1 MNIQDINQFK
11 LSDENIARQVIK
23 GEIQGLQD
31 LLSEINQN
39 FTNIID
45 EIYAITGR
53 VIVSGMGKSG
63 HIARKIAATLASTGT
78 PAIYIHPAEAGHGD
92 LGMITVNDIVILL
105 SNSGETPELAPII
118 DYCKRFSIKIIGISR
133 KKCST
138 LSNAAFIPVVLPA
151 TPEACDIMAPT
162 TSAVMMMAYGD
173 AIAVALYKRRGFTDS
188 DYRVFHPGGNI
199 GAKLLRLKDLMHK
212 DKEIPLINYNETAF
226 EAILTMT
233 SRRLGCVG
241 VLNEVGLLMGIITDG
256 DLRRNMDLNFKQTKV
271 TMVMTADPITLHEDK
286 LASEALGIMNLKS
299 ITVIFIVNDE
309 NKPVGVIHIH
319 DLLRAGVV

>member
-31 LLSEINQN
+31 LLSEINWD

-133 KKCST
+133 KKSST
-138 LSNAAFIPVVLPA
+138 LTNAAFIPVVLPA

-162 TSAVMMMAYGD
+162 TSVVMMMAYGD

-241 VLNEVGLLMGIITDG
+241 VLNEGGLLMGIITDG
-256 DLRRNMDLNFKQTKV
+256 DLRRNMNLNFKQTKV
-271 TMVMTADPITLHEDK
+271 TKVMTADPITLHEDK

>member
-31 LLSEINQN
+31 LLSEINQD

-133 KKCST
+133 KKSST
-138 LSNAAFIPVVLPA
+138 LSNASFIPVVLPA

-173 AIAVALYKRRGFTDS
+173 AIAVALYKRRGFTNS

-241 VLNEVGLLMGIITDG
+241 VLNEAGLLMGVITDG
-256 DLRRNMDLNFKQTKV
+256 DLRRHMDLNFKQTKV
-271 TMVMTADPITLHEDK
+271 TKVMTADPITLHEDK